1 LKEFS
6 LIDRQVFIIGGEQ
19 IYRFF
24 LPMLDDIVVTHV
36 PDSYEGD
43 TYFPDYKHLFP
54 KSEIILE
61 QEDFIIKRHFK

>member
-1 LKEFS
+1 
-6 LIDRQVFIIGGEQ
+6 
-19 IYRFF
+19 
-24 LPMLDDIVVTHV
+24 MLDDIVVTHV